1 MDARPGKP
9 PDPDRLAAWRRFL
22 QAHSRIVERLEAE
35 LEAGARLPL
44 SWYDVLVQLD
54 EASAGCLRIQELG
67 RALAMSGSGLSRRVS
82 RMAEAGLV
90 TRRPCDDDR
99 RGVLVTLTPT
109 GERALREAAPLHLAG
124 IRRLFARHL
133 AADDADIMRAA
144 FERMLAA
151 LEDGPDLE
159 RGAAVS

>member
-1 MDARPGKP
+1 MSAAPGP
-9 PDPDRLAAWRRFL
+9 GPDPARLAAWRRFL

-54 EASAGCLRIQELG
+54 EAPAGCLRIQELG

-82 RMAEAGLV
+82 RMAEASLV

-99 RGVLVTLTPT
+99 RGVLVTLTPA
-109 GERALREAAPLHLAG
+109 GERALRAVAPLHLDG
-124 IRRLFARHL
+124 IQRLFARHL
-133 AADDADIMRAA
+133 SEADAQVLRAA
-144 FERMLAA
+144 FDRMLCS
-151 LEDGPDLE
+151 LDDGPLRTDTT
-159 RGAAVS
+159 